1 MAEEISVPIAII
13 VGGSMTIDTLKQ
25 EHSELLEQIKTH
37 REHCGEFFDNE
48 DELQDTLEPIE
59 QDPES
64 YVNGTI
70 KTRPILKK
78 YATYLCDKMDLESR
92 IDASAE
98 ALRDVNL
105 TPQQVKADMKHYVSL
120 CEKKIASQ
128 QALCEQLQE
137 QVKQLT
143 ETVSLLATPDK
154 GISKLSM
161 AMNMKL
167 TSVENILLNS
177 HINCLEE
184 KDIFFTTSTKSI
196 EKLLLW
202 GANID
207 LKRSMYIRVPGRNSQ
222 GKLTVTNKAGTP
234 IELDD
239 TKKHY
244 VPLYVHTNIGSS
256 SVYCDITILNIGPYN
271 TNELPFV
278 YQILCSSSYE
288 GSGEMVKFLY
298 ERERDFIYATT
309 PLKLAS
315 LRSSLEMVKFL
326 HEKGAKIGD
335 TIYHTP
341 NGTEGDLVA
350 GYLQTNGS
358 KPVVRF

>member
-37 REHCGEFFDNE
+37 REHCGEFFDDE
-48 DELQDTLEPIE
+48 GELQDTLAPIE

-98 ALRDVNL
+98 ALRDVDL

-177 HINCLEE
+177 HINCLE
-184 KDIFFTTSTKSI
+184 KMDIFFTTSTKSI

-207 LKRSMYIRVPGRNSQ
+207 LKRSMYIRVPVLVR
-222 GKLTVTNKAGTP
+222 GKLTITNKAGTP

-244 VPLYVHTNIGSS
+244 IPLNIHADRSGNG
-256 SVYCDITILNIGPYN
+256 VYDNITILNIGPYN

-278 YQILCSSSYE
+278 YQML
-288 GSGEMVKFLY
+288 GNGGPQ
-298 ERERDFIYATT
+298 ERDFIYATT

-350 GYLQTNGS
+350 GYLQTHGS
-358 KPVVRF
+358 APVVRF

>member
-1 MAEEISVPIAII
+1 MAEEISVPIAT
-13 VGGSMTIDTLKQ
+13 VMDVDCSLTSLKQ

-37 REHCGEFFDNE
+37 REHCGEFFDDE
-48 DELQDTLEPIE
+48 GELQDTLAPIE

-207 LKRSMYIRVPGRNSQ
+207 LKRCMHIRVPVLVR
-222 GKLTVTNKAGTP
+222 GKLTITNKAGTP

-244 VPLYVHTNIGSS
+244 IPLNIHADRSGNG
-256 SVYCDITILNIGPYN
+256 VYDNITILNIGPYN

-278 YQILCSSSYE
+278 YQMLGNG
-288 GSGEMVKFLY
+288 GSQ
-298 ERERDFIYATT
+298 ERDFIYETT

-350 GYLQTNGS
+350 VYLQTNGS

>member
-48 DELQDTLEPIE
+48 DELQDTLAPIE

-98 ALRDVNL
+98 ALRDVDL

-207 LKRSMYIRVPGRNSQ
+207 LKRCMHIRVPKRNSQ
-222 GKLTVTNKAGTP
+222 GKLTITNKAGTP

-244 VPLYVHTNIGSS
+244 IPLNIHADRSGNG
-256 SVYCDITILNIGPYN
+256 VYDNITILNIGPYN

-278 YQILCSSSYE
+278 YQML
-288 GSGEMVKFLY
+288 GSGNVGSE
-298 ERERDFIYATT
+298 ERDFIYETT

-350 GYLQTNGS
+350 GYLQTHGS
-358 KPVVRF
+358 APVVRF

>member
-1 MAEEISVPIAII
+1 MAEEISVPI

-48 DELQDTLEPIE
+48 DELQDTLAPIE
-59 QDPES
+59 QDAES

-98 ALRDVNL
+98 ALRDVDL

-143 ETVSLLATPDK
+143 E
-154 GISKLSM
+154 M
-161 AMNMKL
+161 MKCVI
-167 TSVENILLNS
+167 THPIFDTDYD
-177 HINCLEE
+177 
-184 KDIFFTTSTKSI
+184 KDIQSGSK
-196 EKLLLW
+196 
-202 GANID
+202 ANID
-207 LKRSMYIRVPGRNSQ
+207 TLNGIHHHCRGIWTKFALSGAR
-222 GKLTVTNKAGTP
+222 TP
-234 IELDD
+234 ISLFTHATLNKNHYAQDFVTDFGGKVKGKWVGKREDGHNITDVIPISTLHYACEINDIKTVEKIIQMGEDVNEHCAIELGPNNGNGAKLLG
-239 TKKHY
+239 TF
-244 VPLYVHTNIGSS
+244 
-256 SVYCDITILNIGPYN
+256 CDVNY
-271 TNELPFV
+271 
-278 YQILCSSSYE
+278 Y
-288 GSGEMVKFLY
+288 
-298 ERERDFIYATT
+298 
-309 PLKLAS
+309 LKSPMMIACGNG
-315 LRSSLEMVKFL
+315 SLEMVKFL
-326 HEKGAKIGD
+326 HNKGAKIA
-335 TIYHTP
+335 TIAFHVP

-350 GYLQTNGS
+350 GYLQTHGS
-358 KPVVRF
+358 APVVRF

>member
-1 MAEEISVPIAII
+1 MAEEISVPI

-48 DELQDTLEPIE
+48 DELQDTLAPIE

-222 GKLTVTNKAGTP
+222 GKLTIKNKAGTP

-244 VPLYVHTNIGSS
+244 IPLNIHANRSGSG
-256 SVYCDITILNIGPYN
+256 VYDNITILNIGPYN

-288 GSGEMVKFLY
+288 GSGE
-298 ERERDFIYATT
+298 RDFIYETT

-350 GYLQTNGS
+350 GYLQTHGS
-358 KPVVRF
+358 APVVRF

>member
-1 MAEEISVPIAII
+1 
-13 VGGSMTIDTLKQ
+13 MT
-25 EHSELLEQIKTH
+25 
-37 REHCGEFFDNE
+37 
-48 DELQDTLEPIE
+48 
-59 QDPES
+59 
-64 YVNGTI
+64 
-70 KTRPILKK
+70 
-78 YATYLCDKMDLESR
+78 
-92 IDASAE
+92 
-98 ALRDVNL
+98 
-105 TPQQVKADMKHYVSL
+105 HYVKRKIASQQAL

-137 QVKQLT
+137 QLKQLT
-143 ETVSLLATPDK
+143 ETVLLLATPTPYK

-207 LKRSMYIRVPGRNSQ
+207 LKRSMHIRLPGRNSQ
-222 GKLTVTNKAGTP
+222 GKLTIKNKAGTP

-244 VPLYVHTNIGSS
+244 IPLNIHANRSGSG
-256 SVYCDITILNIGPYN
+256 VYDNITILNIGPYN

-278 YQILCSSSYE
+278 YQMLCSSYYE
-288 GSGEMVKFLY
+288 GPE
-298 ERERDFIYATT
+298 ERDLIYETT

-326 HEKGAKIGD
+326 HEKRCQKLE
-335 TIYHTP
+335 TQYTTHPT
-341 NGTEGDLVA
+341 GTEGDLVA
-350 GYLQTNGS
+350 GYLQTHGS
-358 KPVVRF
+358 APVVRF

>member
-1 MAEEISVPIAII
+1 MWRV
-13 VGGSMTIDTLKQ
+13 
-25 EHSELLEQIKTH
+25 
-37 REHCGEFFDNE
+37 FDNE
-48 DELQDTLEPIE
+48 DELQDTLAPIE

-98 ALRDVNL
+98 ALRDVDL

-207 LKRSMYIRVPGRNSQ
+207 LKRSMHIRVPVRNSQ
-222 GKLTVTNKAGTP
+222 GKLTITNKAGTP

-244 VPLYVHTNIGSS
+244 IPLNIHANRSGSG
-256 SVYCDITILNIGPYN
+256 VYDNITILNIGPYN

-278 YQILCSSSYE
+278 YQ
-288 GSGEMVKFLY
+288 
-298 ERERDFIYATT
+298 
-309 PLKLAS
+309 
-315 LRSSLEMVKFL
+315 
-326 HEKGAKIGD
+326 
-335 TIYHTP
+335 
-341 NGTEGDLVA
+341 
-350 GYLQTNGS
+350 
-358 KPVVRF
+358 

>member
-1 MAEEISVPIAII
+1 
-13 VGGSMTIDTLKQ
+13 
-25 EHSELLEQIKTH
+25 
-37 REHCGEFFDNE
+37 
-48 DELQDTLEPIE
+48 
-59 QDPES
+59 
-64 YVNGTI
+64 
-70 KTRPILKK
+70 
-78 YATYLCDKMDLESR
+78 
-92 IDASAE
+92 
-98 ALRDVNL
+98 L

-207 LKRSMYIRVPGRNSQ
+207 LKRCMYIRVPWRNSQ

-244 VPLYVHTNIGSS
+244 VPLYVHTNRHGHG
-256 SVYCDITILNIGPYN
+256 VYNITILNFGPYN

-278 YQILCSSSYE
+278 YQMLGNG
-288 GSGEMVKFLY
+288 GSQ
-298 ERERDFIYATT
+298 EREFIYATT

>member
-59 QDPES
+59 QDAES

-98 ALRDVNL
+98 ALRDVDL

-184 KDIFFTTSTKSI
+184 MDIFFTTSTKSI

-207 LKRSMYIRVPGRNSQ
+207 LKRCMHIRVPVLVR
-222 GKLTVTNKAGTP
+222 GKLTITNKAGTP

-244 VPLYVHTNIGSS
+244 IPLNIHADRSGNG
-256 SVYCDITILNIGPYN
+256 VYDNITIL
-271 TNELPFV
+271 
-278 YQILCSSSYE
+278 IL
-288 GSGEMVKFLY
+288 VLIK
-298 ERERDFIYATT
+298 
-309 PLKLAS
+309 K
-315 LRSSLEMVKFL
+315 
-326 HEKGAKIGD
+326 
-335 TIYHTP
+335 
-341 NGTEGDLVA
+341 
-350 GYLQTNGS
+350 
-358 KPVVRF
+358 

>member
-48 DELQDTLEPIE
+48 DELQDTLAPIE

-222 GKLTVTNKAGTP
+222 GKLTIKNKAGTP

-239 TKKHY
+239 KKHY
-244 VPLYVHTNIGSS
+244 IPLNIHADRSGNG
-256 SVYCDITILNIGPYN
+256 VYDNITILNIGPYN

-278 YQILCSSSYE
+278 YQMLGNG
-288 GSGEMVKFLY
+288 GSQ
-298 ERERDFIYATT
+298 ERDFIYETT

-350 GYLQTNGS
+350 GYLQTHGS
-358 KPVVRF
+358 APVVRF

>member
-48 DELQDTLEPIE
+48 DELQDTLAPIE

-98 ALRDVNL
+98 ALRDVDL

-207 LKRSMYIRVPGRNSQ
+207 LKRSMHIRLPGRNSQ
-222 GKLTVTNKAGTP
+222 GKLTIKNKAGTP

-244 VPLYVHTNIGSS
+244 IPLNIHANRSGSG
-256 SVYCDITILNIGPYN
+256 VYDIGPYN

-278 YQILCSSSYE
+278 YQMLCSRY
-288 GSGEMVKFLY
+288 Y
-298 ERERDFIYATT
+298 ERSKERDFIYETT

-350 GYLQTNGS
+350 GYLQTHGS
-358 KPVVRF
+358 APVVRF

>member
-1 MAEEISVPIAII
+1 MAEEISVPI

-48 DELQDTLEPIE
+48 DELQDTLAPIE

-98 ALRDVNL
+98 ALRDVDL

-207 LKRSMYIRVPGRNSQ
+207 LKRSMHIRLPGRNSQ

-244 VPLYVHTNIGSS
+244 IPLYVHSNKGSS
-256 SVYCDITILNIGPYN
+256 SVYGDITILNIGPYN

-288 GSGEMVKFLY
+288 GSGE
-298 ERERDFIYATT
+298 RDFIYETT

-326 HEKGAKIGD
+326 HNKGAKIGD

-350 GYLQTNGS
+350 GYLQTHGS
-358 KPVVRF
+358 APVVRF